1 MKKLFFLAAT
11 ALIAL
16 TACTKIDS
24 LETTKQKEITFEI
37 AKYVTQTKAGDN
49 TALNAEKVD
58 GNAIT
63 SFYTNA
69 WYYTS
74 ADATAQRYMTNQE
87 VRYTAGDATTA
98 AKWAPYGRTF
108 FWPKTGWINFF
119 SYAGAPTPTAVA
131 ENTLTYGTTSSPLTI
146 GTGANVLIADAAYAY
161 NDNNPTPN
169 DPYYH
174 MATTNEGQVNEGVPT
189 LFRHALSKLTLDIK
203 FDATGIEDK
212 YTFDVD
218 ILSASVKVNNQGSLA
233 VAFTPQTTKGTVQW
247 STPTSSDKI
256 GWVPYNTEYVVIN
269 AAETSYAGSFENN
282 TTDITAQGGKIVGSA
297 ENTPLIL
304 INENT
309 VMPQAMVNPD
319 DDTKF
324 ATLTLRYKLRTTY
337 TNGTTSDVIEEVV
350 PVENVPLTN
359 FKYDNSGTPTAIT
372 EWDMNTKYIY
382 HITLKP
388 GGVVLFDPA
397 VEPWVVEAN
406 EPVYTYPNN

>member
-37 AKYVTQTKAGDN
+37 AKYTTQTKAGN
-49 TALNAEKVD
+49 GETALNSELVN

-74 ADATAQRYMTNQE
+74 ADASAQRYMTNQE

-119 SYAGAPTPTAVA
+119 SYAGAPTPTAVD

-256 GWVPYNTEYVVIN
+256 GWVPANVEYVAIDAPSTAISGTL
-269 AAETSYAGSFENN
+269 AATP
-282 TTDITAQGGKIVGSA
+282 DISAQGGKVVGSS
-297 ENTPLIL
+297 ENTPLVL

-309 VMPQAMVNPD
+309 VMPQLMENPD
-319 DDTKF
+319 DATKF

-337 TNGTTSDVIEEVV
+337 NGTVSDEIIEEV

>member
-1 MKKLFFLAAT
+1 MKKLFLLAAT

-37 AKYVTQTKAGDN
+37 AKYTTQTKAGN
-49 TALNAEKVD
+49 GETALNSELVN

-74 ADATAQRYMTNQE
+74 ADASAQRYMTNQE

-218 ILSASVKVNNQGSLA
+218 ILSASVKVNNKGSLD
-233 VAFTPQTTKGTVQW
+233 VAFTKQTSKGTVQW

-256 GWVPYNTEYVVIN
+256 GWVPANVEYVAIDAPSTAISGTL
-269 AAETSYAGSFENN
+269 AATP
-282 TTDITAQGGKIVGSA
+282 DISAQGGKVVGSS
-297 ENTPLIL
+297 ENTPLVL

-309 VMPQAMVNPD
+309 VMPQLMENPD
-319 DDTKF
+319 DATKF

-337 TNGTTSDVIEEVV
+337 DNGTVSDEIIEEV
-350 PVENVPLTN
+350 PVEDVPLTN